1 MKRIT
6 FAQGY
11 MSFLT
16 IATSFSIN
24 TYMNKPSNIEY
35 ETRLKT
41 RNL

>member
-11 MSFLT
+11 VSFLT
-16 IATSFSIN
+16 LVTTVSVNVYI
-24 TYMNKPSNIEY
+24 NKPFNRDY
-35 ETRLKT
+35 ETRLKI

>member
-16 IATSFSIN
+16 IATTFSIN
-24 TYMNKPSNIEY
+24 TYTNKPFNRDY